1 MSNVIH
7 ISPSIFAHVFRRFQ
21 RQVEHAEHSPGP
33 FRDFQSGL
41 AYSMEQYKEWLYLE
55 ARRRLHVAS
64 WKESWVGT
72 GKIVSLVV
80 KAIEINE
87 DENHRNNIVAWQGR
101 RGPTSKSTLKL
112 LAARDDG
119 RQWSKTE
126 KILWDM
132 YFEEDDPKKCFEDLV
147 KLFGGRYDLIS
158 YLFFLRDW
166 DEFVPLKSTF
176 FPNAFELLG
185 VPHSMR
191 NKCNWENYMGVVARL
206 REVQRHLQGYGIPG
220 GVRLIDAHSFCW
232 MLINLPEPPEEK
244 RVLTAILSM
253 TPTPGAPPQRDESS
267 GKGMT
272 QQELDE
278 TKRNQKRI
286 GDLAQAVVMAA
297 ERKRLKDHGLA
308 ALANRVK
315 DVSDDVSL
323 GYDIASFTS
332 EGESKPIEV
341 KAAAKRGND
350 LRFFLSENE
359 RIKADTLPNYH
370 FVLVLDVES
379 NKPGLREFVG
389 NALPSESLHPIQY
402 EVRLRQ

>member
-1 MSNVIH
+1 MSHAIH

-132 YFEEDDPKKCFEDLV
+132 YFEEEDPKKCFEDLV

-176 FPNAFELLG
+176 FPDAFELLG

-232 MLINLPEPPEEK
+232 MLIDLPEPPEEK

-253 TPTPGAPPQRDESS
+253 TPTPGAPPQRDESG

-286 GDLAQAVVMAA
+286 GDLAQAVVLAA
-297 ERKRLKDHGLA
+297 ERKRLKDNGLA

-359 RIKADTLPNYH
+359 RIKASTLPNYH

-379 NKPGLREFVG
+379 NKPVLREFVG

>member
-1 MSNVIH
+1 MSHAIH

-80 KAIEINE
+80 KAIEISE

-191 NKCNWENYMGVVARL
+191 NKCNWENYTGVVARL

-379 NKPGLREFVG
+379 NKPVLREFVG

-402 EVRLRQ
+402 EVKLRQ